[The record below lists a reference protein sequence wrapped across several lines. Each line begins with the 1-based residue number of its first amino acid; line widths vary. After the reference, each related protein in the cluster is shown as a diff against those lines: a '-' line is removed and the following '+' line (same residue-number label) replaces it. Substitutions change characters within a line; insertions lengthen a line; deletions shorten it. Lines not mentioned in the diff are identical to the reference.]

1 MFFHARLKRFTMGAH
16 GTQAACTALSVCR
29 RAVQFAVFQFGQAAA
44 AQFGGQRFVFGQMVA
59 HFFHDSAAFGRIG
72 NVVCHQPQ
80 RVRTRAV
87 AFGRRALQQ
96 AQGFGGGSGFLPLGN
111 LGQNAEH
118 GRRQTEDGQ

>member
-1 MFFHARLKRFTMGAH
+1 MGAH
-16 GTQAACTALSVCR
+16 GAQAACTALSVCR
-29 RAVQFAVFQFGQAAA
+29 RAVQFAVFQFGQTAA

-72 NVVCHQPQ
+72 NVVCHQPHGICS
-80 RVRTRAV
+80 RAV
-87 AFGRRALQQ
+87 AFGRRTLQQ

-111 LGQNAEH
+111 LGQYAEH